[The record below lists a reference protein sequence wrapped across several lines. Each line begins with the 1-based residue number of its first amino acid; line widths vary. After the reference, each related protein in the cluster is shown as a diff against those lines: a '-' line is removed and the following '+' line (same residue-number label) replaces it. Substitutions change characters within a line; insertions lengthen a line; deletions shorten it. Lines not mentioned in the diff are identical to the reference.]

1 MKGINAMNDRENLL
15 IIAKNNL
22 ASAIDD
28 NILIP
33 YEKSHKRFAVL
44 RDEIKMA
51 DYDKELD
58 VLAEKIVDVII
69 KMRRF
74 EGADEDF

>member
-1 MKGINAMNDRENLL
+1 MNDRENLL
-15 IIAKNNL
+15 RIAKNNL

-44 RDEIKMA
+44 RDEVKMA

-58 VLAEKIVDVII
+58 TLAEKIVDVII

>member
-1 MKGINAMNDRENLL
+1 MNDRENLL
-15 IIAKNNL
+15 KIAKNNL

-44 RDEIKMA
+44 RDEVKMA

-58 VLAEKIVDVII
+58 TLAEKIVDVII